1 MGPGAW
7 WFVLGGAL
15 TATAIV
21 ALFRALR
28 EADVSLVSPIVA
40 AQPLIILL
48 LSTVVLRG
56 IERLNR
62 RIVLGSVT
70 TVIGLV
76 LVAT

>member
-7 WFVLGGAL
+7 WFVLGGGL

-28 EADVSLVSPIVA
+28 EGDVSLVSPIVA

-76 LVAT
+76 LVAR